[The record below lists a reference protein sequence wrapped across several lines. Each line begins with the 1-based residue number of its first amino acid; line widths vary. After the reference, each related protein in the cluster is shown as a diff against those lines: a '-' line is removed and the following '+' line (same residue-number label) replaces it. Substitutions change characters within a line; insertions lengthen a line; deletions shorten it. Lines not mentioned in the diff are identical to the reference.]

1 MKKSS
6 PFSIVYYHIFQD
18 FLKITKILFN
28 TSIHGLRQDSKFK
41 FEGYKPRPY
50 DLKGLFLSSC
60 KLGQWVMSEF
70 QLQGY
75 WGRGVSSS
83 LRPTENPC
91 QIKKKEKTSCI
102 EVFHS
107 RQLVVHGS
115 NPSTWETDEF
125 HCWNFE
131 SSLGYKWLPEQPGI
145 QTRPCLWEQT
155 DRQARWLRG
164 QGCLEGRDACH
175 HA

>member
-50 DLKGLFLSSC
+50 DLKGLFLSSY

-91 QIKKKEKTSCI
+91 QIKKKEKISCI
-102 EVFHS
+102 EVFHL

-131 SSLGYKWLPEQPGI
+131 SGLQVSSRTARDTNKTLSL
-145 QTRPCLWEQT
+145 RT

-164 QGCLEGRDACH
+164 QGCLEGRDACR